1 MEDKQSL
8 YTCFQGVGIVFGF
21 IFVNDLVNERWFDV
35 GLMFVVMAILLVAV
49 AKMSKI
55 E

>member
-8 YTCFQGVGIVFGF
+8 YICFQAVGIVFGF
-21 IFVNDLVNERWFDV
+21 IFVNDVVNERWFDV